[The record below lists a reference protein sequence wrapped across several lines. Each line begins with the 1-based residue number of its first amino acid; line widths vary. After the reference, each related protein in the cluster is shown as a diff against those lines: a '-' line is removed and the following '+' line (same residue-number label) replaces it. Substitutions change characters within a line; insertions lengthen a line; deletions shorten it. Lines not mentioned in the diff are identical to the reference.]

1 MFDFVKKLFGGLFSF
16 LGGLLGGQKKSYYLE
31 LDDAGTPTAPAP
43 VAAEKPAPAKA
54 PVAPVAAE
62 KPAPT
67 KAPVAP
73 VAAEKPAPTKAPEPP
88 ATGTFAPD
96 YLLYTTTRAKRRPG
110 PSLKGFRDMAR
121 QVNKMA

>member
-31 LDDAGTPTAPAP
+31 LDDAGTPTAP
-43 VAAEKPAPAKA
+43 
-54 PVAPVAAE
+54 
-62 KPAPT
+62 
-67 KAPVAP
+67 AP

>member
-1 MFDFVKKLFGGLFSF
+1 MFDFIKKLFGGLFSF
-16 LGGLLGGQKKSYYLE
+16 LGGLFGGKKKSYYLE
-31 LDDAGTPTAPAP
+31 LDDAGTPVAPADSTP
-43 VAAEKPAPAKA
+43 VAPEKPAPAPAKA
-54 PVAPVAAE
+54 PAAPAPVAVE
-62 KPAPT
+62 TPAP
-67 KAPVAP
+67 A
-73 VAAEKPAPTKAPEPP
+73 PAPAPPKAPEPP